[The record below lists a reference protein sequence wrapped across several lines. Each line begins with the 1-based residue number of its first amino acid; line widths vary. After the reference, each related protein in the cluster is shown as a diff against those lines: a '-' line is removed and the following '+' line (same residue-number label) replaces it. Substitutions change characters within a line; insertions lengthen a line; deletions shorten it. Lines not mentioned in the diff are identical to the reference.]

1 MMQKVILLQSAY
13 QDDGFKFI
21 YEEQKFLVFIF
32 TLNFYIFVHNFLLDF
47 SIALILHTVINY
59 IEFVTR

>member
-1 MMQKVILLQSAY
+1 MQKVILLQSAY
-13 QDDGFKFI
+13 QVDVFKFI